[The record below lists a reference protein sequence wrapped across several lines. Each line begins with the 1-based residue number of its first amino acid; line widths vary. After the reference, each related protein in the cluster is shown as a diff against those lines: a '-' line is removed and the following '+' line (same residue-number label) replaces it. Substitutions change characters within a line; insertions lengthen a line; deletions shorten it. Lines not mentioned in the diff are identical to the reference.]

1 MTAID
6 RAKQAIRERVWSL
19 LDAHGVVRPP
29 GAAGHIPSFVG
40 ADQAAD
46 RLTELSA
53 WQTARVIKANPD
65 RAQLP
70 ARVLALRAG
79 KLVYM
84 AVPKLATAQPFY
96 HLDPASLTAPL
107 EQAASSRGAASVAPR
122 LGVEAMQ
129 PVDLIVCG
137 SVAVNRQGVR
147 IGKG

>member
-65 RAQLP
+65 WTRRHLP
-70 ARVLALRAG
+70 
-79 KLVYM
+79 
-84 AVPKLATAQPFY
+84 
-96 HLDPASLTAPL
+96 S
-107 EQAASSRGAASVAPR
+107 
-122 LGVEAMQ
+122 
-129 PVDLIVCG
+129 
-137 SVAVNRQGVR
+137 
-147 IGKG
+147 